1 MDKFVIAIDGPAG
14 SGKSSISAIIAEKE
28 GFTHIDTGAMYR
40 AVTLEALN
48 RKINLENEAEFNF
61 VNDIEIVY
69 KNGKTF
75 LNGKDV
81 SKEIRSN
88 DVTNNASLV
97 AKYKTVRD
105 RMLVFQRKSAENGK
119 VIMDGRDI
127 GSIVLPNADL
137 KIFLTAKAE
146 ERAKRRLKENQE
158 KGIETDFET
167 LLHEIKVRDYKDS
180 HREIAPL
187 KIADGAIM
195 VDTTNMTIEQVVDH
209 IINLIKERSKKMV
222 KKDNNEL
229 SFEELL
235 NNYDAKPSLRVGD
248 IVDGVVVSIPDDK
261 TLLLDIKSFTEG
273 TLHLNYY
280 TKDQN
285 VTSFKGLVKIGDKL
299 TCKVTKIEN
308 GQGRND
314 HSLIMLSRL
323 DQIKNETF
331 EEIIKAKDNNEI
343 LSVYVSKDINS
354 GYICYYNGIELFM
367 PRSQSIKDVNLKD
380 NIDVKVIEIDENRKK
395 AVVSSKVV
403 EHEKYVES
411 RDKELESIN
420 VGDVLDGVI
429 TKVEKYA
436 AFVKISNVIGV
447 IKARDVSHEFTDIT
461 TILKAGDE
469 IKVKVISKDNG
480 KLGLSRKAL
489 IKTAYQ
495 LYKENHKV
503 SDKVKGKVTNKQ
515 PGYLLIELAPNLKG
529 LLHQSEYSWNP
540 NDNYN
545 NNVVIG
551 DEVEVAII
559 AMNDEKENIRLSRKA
574 LMDNPWD
581 KVDAKLGDVCKIK
594 VKEVNNSGLV
604 VEAFGVDGFIPAIE
618 TMTEEKKAVSDFY
631 AVGDEADAIVI
642 EINKKEWRLKLS
654 IKKLVDAEE
663 RKKLDKYMKNEE
675 ASTSIGEQFKDIL
688 K

>member
-1 MDKFVIAIDGPAG
+1 MDKFVVAIDGPAG
-14 SGKSSISAIIAEKE
+14 SGKSSISSIIAKKE

-48 RKINLENEAEFNF
+48 RKINLENEEEFKF
-61 VNDIEIVY
+61 VNDIEIIY
-69 KNGKTF
+69 KDGKTF

-81 SKEIRSN
+81 STEIRTN
-88 DVTNNASLV
+88 DVTNNESLV

-105 RMLVFQRKSAENGK
+105 RMLIFQRKSAENGK

-187 KIADGAIM
+187 KIAEGAIM
-195 VDTTNMTIEQVVDH
+195 VDTTNMTIDEVVNH
-209 IINLIKERSKKMV
+209 IINLIKERSKKME
-222 KKDNNEL
+222 KKDNKDL

-235 NNYDAKPSLRVGD
+235 NNYDVKPNLRVGD

-273 TLHLNYY
+273 TLHLNYF

-285 VTSFKGLVKIGDKL
+285 ITSFKGLVKIGDKL

-331 EEIIKAKDNNEI
+331 EELVKAKDNNEVI
-343 LSVYVSKDINS
+343 SAYVSKEINS

-367 PRSQSIKDVNLKD
+367 PKSQSIKDVNVKE
-380 NIDVKVIEIDENRKK
+380 NIDVKVIEIDDKRKK

-411 RDKELESIN
+411 RDKELEKIN

-436 AFVKISNVIGV
+436 AFVKISNVVGV

-503 SDKVKGKVTNKQ
+503 SDKVVGKVTNKQ
-515 PGYLLIELAPNLKG
+515 PGYLLLELAPNLKG
-529 LLHQSEYSWNP
+529 LLHQTEYSWNP
-540 NDNYN
+540 NDNFN

-559 AMNDEKENIRLSRKA
+559 QMNDDKENIRLSRKA

-594 VKEVNNSGLV
+594 VKEVNSSGLI
-604 VEAFGVDGFIPAIE
+604 VEAFGVDGFVPAFE
-618 TMTEEKKAVSDFY
+618 TLTEEKKQVSDFY
-631 AVGDEADAIVI
+631 AVGDEADAVVI

-654 IKKLVDAEE
+654 IKKFVDAEE
-663 RKKLDKYMKNEE
+663 RKKLDKYLKNEE